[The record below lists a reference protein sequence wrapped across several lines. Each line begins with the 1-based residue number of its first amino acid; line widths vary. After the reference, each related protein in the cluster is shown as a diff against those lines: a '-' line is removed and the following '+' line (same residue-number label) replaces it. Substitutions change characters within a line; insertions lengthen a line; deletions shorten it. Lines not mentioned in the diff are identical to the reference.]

1 MCPVSVGMMVS
12 LAAASLGEEGISKV
26 FLRLALES
34 N

>member
-1 MCPVSVGMMVS
+1 MYPVSVGMMVS
-12 LAAASLGEEGISKV
+12 RAAAWLDEEGISKV